1 MNFKIVNIIKFFV
14 VIMLAFSG
22 ADRINLL
29 SNDFELEYC
38 GSVQRASTSV
48 GTSDLHKVQT
58 ETIAKLF
65 KDIK

>member
-1 MNFKIVNIIKFFV
+1 MSPTEQISSITSMIEEKGGQ
-14 VIMLAFSG
+14 LET
-22 ADRINLL
+22 
-29 SNDFELEYC
+29 SNDFDLEYC